1 MGFYLDTQAT
11 RSTLMSVDST
21 LSENIT
27 AAQNYIPIASTTNFS
42 TGIVA
47 EIETTNE
54 VVSFTDISENNLQY
68 SQTFD
73 NAYWQ
78 KLRGVISADATT
90 APDGTTTAEKLTQA
104 SGVTSNGLIQVA
116 AGVSAVNTVTYVLS
130 IFAKKGT
137 NRNFTWI
144 KETLSRGGGGI
155 TQWFDLDN
163 GTLGS
168 LAPGGSASL
177 ANLSDE
183 GDGWYRCSVKFTAN
197 ATRTGGIM
205 ITVSEN
211 DGSATNTDDQGFIYL
226 WGAQFEEGSL
236 ATSYIPTTTITK
248 SAGGDFKSMSLADI
262 KDTFLHPAIDLLVSG
277 STGTQQGG
285 TYHISTA
292 TSVGGSTEVSGS
304 NTPIFTDTRAD
315 TSLYSAAGIPEAL
328 DQPTTISNYYL
339 HKITGSDTSYTLP
352 IFTTATNQIQS
363 YPEATF
369 ESLLQEWIRNTAT
382 SSGDGYEINYS
393 YTTGTNRGSGMG
405 DTTLNGTGDYQ
416 TLQVGDD
423 YRAQEFPN
431 GTAVTTNT
439 YYLKINKS

>member
-1 MGFYLDTQAT
+1 
-11 RSTLMSVDST
+11 
-21 LSENIT
+21 
-27 AAQNYIPIASTTNFS
+27 
-42 TGIVA
+42 
-47 EIETTNE
+47 
-54 VVSFTDISENNLQY
+54 
-68 SQTFD
+68 
-73 NAYWQ
+73 
-78 KLRGVISADATT
+78 
-90 APDGTTTAEKLTQA
+90 
-104 SGVTSNGLIQVA
+104 
-116 AGVSAVNTVTYVLS
+116 
-130 IFAKKGT
+130 
-137 NRNFTWI
+137 
-144 KETLSRGGGGI
+144 
-155 TQWFDLDN
+155 
-163 GTLGS
+163 
-168 LAPGGSASL
+168 
-177 ANLSDE
+177 
-183 GDGWYRCSVKFTAN
+183 
-197 ATRTGGIM
+197 
-205 ITVSEN
+205 
-211 DGSATNTDDQGFIYL
+211 
-226 WGAQFEEGSL
+226 
-236 ATSYIPTTTITK
+236 
-248 SAGGDFKSMSLADI
+248 MSLADI

-352 IFTTATNQIQS
+352 VFTTATNQIQS

-405 DTTLNGTGDYQ
+405 DTTLNGAGDYQ